1 MITTYLH
8 NYGNYVP
15 TKNLILSML
24 KIYSMVVTVTV
35 GQDLQT
41 HDGLNHVE
49 KSQQNFLLAV
59 STEIVAVLCDQT
71 YHGRS

>member
-1 MITTYLH
+1 
-8 NYGNYVP
+8 
-15 TKNLILSML
+15 
-24 KIYSMVVTVTV
+24 MVVTVTV